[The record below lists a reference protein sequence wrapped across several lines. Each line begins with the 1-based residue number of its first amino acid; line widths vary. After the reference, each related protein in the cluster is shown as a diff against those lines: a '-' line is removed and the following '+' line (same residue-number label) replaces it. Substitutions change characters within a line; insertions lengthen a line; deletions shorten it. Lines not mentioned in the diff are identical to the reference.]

1 MTYVIGRT
9 LGFYISGRVV
19 KAVLGSLA
27 MIFALV
33 FVLDVIETSRRAS
46 EIENARMST
55 ILSISMFRTPSIV
68 EQTLPFAVLFG
79 SMSAFLGLSR
89 KLELIVA
96 RAAGVSAWQFLT
108 PVFALAVLFG
118 ILAATV
124 FNPISADFKARCEAL
139 EAYLFE
145 GRSSVVNDAA
155 IRWLRQ
161 RTPDG
166 QAILRASHSANGG
179 EMLTGVTFFTFDL
192 DGRFVERIEAA
203 SAALKDGFWE
213 LKDVRVLR
221 PEREPVPYDQYR
233 IATFLTGEQ
242 VRQRFEKP
250 DSVPFWRLP
259 TAIALANV
267 AGLDANEYRLRF
279 QTLLARPVLL
289 LAMTMIAATVSLRFF
304 RFGGIGLLIAGGIA
318 AGFVLY
324 VVTEMTEDLGA
335 AGILDP
341 ALAAWTPALIG
352 LLVGF
357 AMLLNQE
364 DG

>member
-1 MTYVIGRT
+1 MSYVVGRT
-9 LGFYISGRVV
+9 LGLYISGRVIR
-19 KAVLGSLA
+19 AVLGSLA
-27 MIFALV
+27 MIFGLV

-46 EIENARMST
+46 DIANAELTT
-55 ILSISMFRTPSIV
+55 ILSISLFRTPSII
-68 EQTLPFAVLFG
+68 EQALPFAVLFG
-79 SMSAFLGLSR
+79 SMAAFLGLSR

-96 RAAGVSAWQFLT
+96 RAAGVSAWQFLA
-108 PVFALAVLFG
+108 PVFVFAVLFG
-118 ILAATV
+118 VFAAAV
-124 FNPISADFKARCEAL
+124 FNPLSAELKARCEAL
-139 EAYLFE
+139 EAYLFD
-145 GRSSVVNDAA
+145 GRTSVVNDAA

-161 RTPDG
+161 KTPDG
-166 QAILRASHSANGG
+166 QAILRASHSTEGG
-179 EMLTGVTFFTFDL
+179 AILSGVTFFTFDL

-203 SAALKDGFWE
+203 SAILRSGFWE
-213 LKDVRVLR
+213 LKDVRVLA
-221 PEREPVPYDQYR
+221 PDREPAPYDKYR
-233 IATFLTGEQ
+233 IATFLTTEQ

-259 TAIALANV
+259 TAIELANT

-324 VVTEMTEDLGA
+324 VVTEMTEDLGS
-335 AGILDP
+335 AGILNP
-341 ALAAWTPALIG
+341 VLAAWTPALIG